1 LLTRREREVLA
12 LLADSTLSN
21 AEIAKRLFLTIH
33 SIKWYARQIYAK
45 LDVASRKDAV
55 TQAHELGLL
64 GSRNASHRAAPE
76 APPAARFKLPV
87 ELTSFIGRKAE
98 IEQLMSLL
106 TDPGVRL
113 VTIAGPGGVGKTRL
127 ALKLAEILSTG
138 SKASQPP
145 AWLDPTEIALVELA
159 GVSEAGRVLE
169 RLSAIFGLNP
179 IQGPANLETLAYQL
193 SARQALLVLDNC
205 EHLIEFSAQMAA
217 ALLKACPKLRILITS
232 REVLDIPGEHIFWVA
247 PLSIIAN
254 PDGLPP
260 EQANQYE
267 AIRLFVERAGVAV
280 PGFGLT
286 AENIR
291 AVAQI
296 CRQLDGLPLAIEL
309 AAAQVRMMS
318 PEQIAERLNSSLNV
332 LNGSSRARL
341 PQHKTLRA
349 SIEWSFSLLSPAEQR
364 LLVRVAVFGNEWS
377 LETAE
382 AVCADAESDDPL
394 LPGNAVLQTLCGLV
408 DKSLVTRIPYVK
420 GQIRFRLLTSIGQF
434 AREQLVELG
443 QLNLMRRF
451 YLAYLLEVPAS
462 HAGLVHLVDHLSEVN
477 SNWDP
482 VFLHH
487 SERGMRISVLLAE
500 KAGIKDEALL
510 RYKRGAVLHD
520 IGKLLIPEEIMAKTT
535 QLTSE
540 DWAVMK
546 RHTLD
551 SMCLLEPVPGF
562 AALLDLDI
570 LVNHHETWD
579 GSGYPRGLKGEEIPL
594 AARVFA
600 IEDVWE
606 ALSSDRPYRSAWSDE
621 KVLNTIRSQSGK
633 QFDPAL
639 VPLFVELVEK
649 IFSSAA

>member
-1 LLTRREREVLA
+1 MLA

-55 TQAHELGLL
+55 KRARELGLL
-64 GSRNASHRAAPE
+64 GGCDVPQQSATEVTPASRL
-76 APPAARFKLPV
+76 KLPV
-87 ELTSFIGRKAE
+87 ELTSFIGRETE
-98 IEQLMSLL
+98 IEQLVSLL
-106 TDPGVRL
+106 SASGVRL

-138 SKASQPP
+138 SNASQPP
-145 AWLDPTEIALVELA
+145 DRLGPMEIALVELA
-159 GVSEAGRVLE
+159 GVCEAGRVLE
-169 RLSAIFGLNP
+169 RVSAIFGLNP
-179 IQGPANLETLAYQL
+179 ILDPANLETLAEQL
-193 SARQALLVLDNC
+193 TSRQALLVLDNC

-254 PDGLPP
+254 PDDLTP

-267 AIRLFVERAGVAV
+267 SIRLFVERARMVV

-286 AENIR
+286 VDNIR

-318 PEQIAERLNSSLNV
+318 PEQIAERLNRSLNV

-382 AVCADAESDDPL
+382 AVCADVESDDPL

-408 DKSLVTRIPYVK
+408 DKSLVTRVPYVR

-434 AREQLVELG
+434 AREQLVEMG
-443 QLNLMRRF
+443 QLNVMRRF
-451 YLAYLLEVPAS
+451 YLAYLLELPAS

-487 SERGMRISVLLAE
+487 SERAMRISVLLAE
-500 KAGIKDEALL
+500 KAGIKGQALL

-520 IGKLLIPEEIMAKTT
+520 IGKLLIPEDIMAKTT

-546 RHTLD
+546 RHPLD
-551 SMCLLEPVPGF
+551 SMRLLEPVPGF
-562 AALLDLDI
+562 AVLLDLDI
-570 LVNHHETWD
+570 LANHHETWD
-579 GSGYPRGLKGEEIPL
+579 GSGYPRGLRGEEIPL

-621 KVLNTIRSQSGK
+621 KVLSTIRSFSGNK
-633 QFDPAL
+633 FDPAL
-639 VPLFVELVEK
+639 VPLFVDLFEK
-649 IFSSAA
+649 TLSSAV